1 MKAVVLAGGKGS
13 RLYPITMGVSKQ
25 LLPIYDVPMI
35 YYPLSVLV
43 RAGISEILIISSVE
57 HLPGFRNLLGNGSEL
72 GVSFSYAEQSAPKGI
87 AESLIIAEEFLDGD
101 ACTLILGDNLFY
113 GDGVEKGLQQAIKN
127 NGASIFS
134 YPVKDPQ
141 RYGVIGYDDN
151 CNPVSIIEKPT
162 QPPSNRAVTGL
173 YVYPNSAVEVSKS
186 LKPSARG
193 EIEITDVNQHFLT
206 IGELSVIDL
215 SKSDSWFDTGTIDS
229 LYEATDYV
237 RALESRVGVKVG
249 CIEEAAFSAAFI
261 SRSKLAQ
268 RAEKFTGTTYGD
280 YLNQILKSYGSQK
293 N

>member
-1 MKAVVLAGGKGS
+1 
-13 RLYPITMGVSKQ
+13 MGVSKQ
-25 LLPIYDVPMI
+25 LLPIYDAPMI

-57 HLPGFRNLLGNGSEL
+57 HLPGFRNLLGDGSEL

-113 GDGVEKGLQQAIKN
+113 GDGVEKGLKQAIKI

-162 QPPSNRAVTGL
+162 QPTSNRAVTGL
-173 YVYPNSAVEVSKS
+173 YVYPNSAVEVAKS

-249 CIEEAAFSAAFI
+249 CIEEAALSSAFI

-268 RAEKFTGTTYGD
+268 RAEKFTGTNYGD
-280 YLNQILKSYGSQK
+280 YLNQILKSYGSHK